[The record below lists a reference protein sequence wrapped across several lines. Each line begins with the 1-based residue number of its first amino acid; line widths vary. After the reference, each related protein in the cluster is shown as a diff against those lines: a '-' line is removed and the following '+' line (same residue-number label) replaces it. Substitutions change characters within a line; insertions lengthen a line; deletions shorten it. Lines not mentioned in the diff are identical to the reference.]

1 MGADSRLRVVDGRER
16 AFDLGLAVRIGTDL
30 ADTCPHA
37 GLLGELALDDR
48 QGSGHLCHNCDRAV
62 GQKTTQTR
70 PFGQKTTRDV
80 LYLALVLWTKMYE
93 IGGWGERMCALG
105 GSLPAPLADGANGGR
120 CYASGGCA
128 L

>member
-1 MGADSRLRVVDGRER
+1 MK
-16 AFDLGLAVRIGTDL
+16 GTDL
-30 ADTCPHA
+30 ADSCSYA
-37 GLLGELALDDR
+37 GLLGELALDDS
-48 QGSGHLCHNCDRAV
+48 QGSGHLGHGHNCERAV

-80 LYLALVLWTKMYE
+80 LYLSLVLWTKMYE
-93 IGGWGERMCALG
+93 IGRWGERMVALG
-105 GSLPAPLADGANGGR
+105 RSLPAPLAEGANGGG